1 LKLSVCIQT
10 PEIKTSIPVGLLSG
24 SFEQK
29 LEKAAALGYDAVE
42 LIACRPGELDVGI
55 IRKQL
60 RDVDL
65 TVSAVGSGP
74 VFMVD
79 GLTLLASDLEICDR
93 AQERLFDLL
102 EFAAEVEAQTITI
115 GSFRG
120 RSGWYN
126 AGDPYERLK
135 KSLSKAAVRAYGLG
149 IRIVLEPLNRYE
161 SDIINTTADA
171 LHFIEE
177 TGKSNIGVLLDT
189 YHINIEEPSIYS
201 CFVEAHTKK
210 RMWHIHIGDSNRL
223 PPGHGHMDFLGI
235 AYILEKIGY
244 RGFLSVEL
252 LPVPDPDTAAK
263 ETAQYLQQLITV
275 VKKTGQE

>member
-1 LKLSVCIQT
+1 MKLSICIQT
-10 PEIKTSIPVGLLSG
+10 PEIKTDIPVGLLSG

-29 LEKAAALGYDAVE
+29 LEKAAALKYDAVE
-42 LIACRPGELDVGI
+42 LIVCRPGELNAGM

-60 RDVDL
+60 RDVNL
-65 TVSAVGSGP
+65 TVSAIGSGP

-93 AQERLFDLL
+93 AQERLFELM
-102 EFAAEVEAQTITI
+102 EFATEVEAQAITI

-120 RSGWYN
+120 RSEWYL
-126 AGDPYERLK
+126 AGNPRERLK
-135 KSLSKAAVRAYGLG
+135 NSLSKAAVRANDLG

-177 TGKSNIGVLLDT
+177 TGDSNIGVLLDT
-189 YHINIEEPSIYS
+189 YHINVEEPSIYS
-201 CFVEAHTKK
+201 CFVEAHMKE

-223 PPGHGHMDFLGI
+223 PPGHGHIDFPGI

-244 RGFLSVEL
+244 RGFLSAEL
-252 LPVPDPDTAAK
+252 LPVPDPDTAAE
-263 ETAQYLQQLITV
+263 ETAQYLQHLITV
-275 VKKTGQE
+275 IKKPGLE